1 MLLVGLL
8 SVDPLMVHVTN
19 IALIL
24 LAELIHTAN
33 KIAALIRQVIELVVK
48 GNFMLTILDFI
59 VSKVL

>member
-33 KIAALIRQVIELVVK
+33 KIAALIRQVVELVVK

>member
-8 SVDPLMVHVTN
+8 SVDPLMVHVTH

-24 LAELIHTAN
+24 LAELVHTAD
-33 KIAALIRQVIELVVK
+33 KITALIRQVVELVVK